1 MIWMVAHHTPID
13 APENWAV
20 ALPALALIWR
30 PIRDIAR
37 RTMVK
42 IKTWVYPN
50 HKQKGGELDE

>member
-1 MIWMVAHHTPID
+1 MVAHHTPID